1 MKFAWLKNH
10 CWRLFFMASFAM
22 ILLTGCD
29 LAPKYSVPSSAV
41 APVYKEVDSSH
52 VWKPAEPKD
61 SAIHGKW
68 WEMYGDPQLNALE
81 ERVDATNQTLAAAA
95 ANYSASRAVVRQT
108 RAQYFPTVGTT
119 PSIAYSRLA
128 VSPYVQTTSATTYT
142 EYSFPITASWEPD
155 LWGRIR
161 NSVRASA
168 YAAQASAADLENA
181 RLLAHASLATDYF
194 QLRGVEQQKR
204 ILNATVKAWQNYL
217 DLMRGL
223 HTSGLATD
231 EALAAAES
239 QLEAAQAQETY
250 LGIARAQYEHAI
262 AILVGES
269 PSSFAVPHPDQEAR
283 LPEVP
288 VGIPAELLQRRP
300 DIASA
305 ERAVAQ
311 ANAQIG
317 VARAAYY
324 PNITLGATGGLE
336 SLSFT
341 DWFTWPS
348 RFWSVG
354 PAAAETIFDAGART
368 AALQQTQSLRDVTV
382 ADYRETVLTAF
393 QQVEDNVAALRI
405 LSDDL
410 KQQDAAVQSAK
421 RFLAQATARNTAGLD
436 PFLNVLVAQVD
447 LLTYQQT
454 YVSFET
460 QQMIASVQLIEALGG
475 GWSTSQMPTPKQV
488 QASVHA
494 RASTLP

>member
-269 PSSFAVPHPDQEAR
+269 PSSFAVPHARPGSEA
-283 LPEVP
+283 
-288 VGIPAELLQRRP
+288 
-300 DIASA
+300 
-305 ERAVAQ
+305 
-311 ANAQIG
+311 
-317 VARAAYY
+317 AR
-324 PNITLGATGGLE
+324 GSGGH
-336 SLSFT
+336 SS
-341 DWFTWPS
+341 
-348 RFWSVG
+348 
-354 PAAAETIFDAGART
+354 RT
-368 AALQQTQSLRDVTV
+368 APAPPGHCLGGKSSGTGECTDRSGQSGLLSQHHARR
-382 ADYRETVLTAF
+382 YWRSREFVLHRL
-393 QQVEDNVAALRI
+393 VH
-405 LSDDL
+405 
-410 KQQDAAVQSAK
+410 
-421 RFLAQATARNTAGLD
+421 LAE
-436 PFLNVLVAQVD
+436 PVLVCRSGCGRDDIRCRGANRG
-447 LLTYQQT
+447 
-454 YVSFET
+454 
-460 QQMIASVQLIEALGG
+460 IATDAVITRCNRRRLSGN
-475 GWSTSQMPTPKQV
+475 
-488 QASVHA
+488 
-494 RASTLP
+494 RAHGLSAG